1 MQEIW
6 KFFEDPELDKRI
18 CLLVIAMP
26 MMMIDTML
34 RLGGE
39 VSDWKG
45 ALSVLIHIPAIILQ
59 IYNFQMN
66 IIHFPWMFY
75 RIFWHEGHRCVWSFV
90 HNASDCFHRPRH
102 PSSCLL
108 SKSEKS
114 EKSSILKNSTK
125 QVSMIKKFFLSIH
138 ESDRQKLFSTPA
150 AAVALPSEERNQMM
164 GQVMMM
170 TRIMRIMM
178 MTMMLS
184 MILMTMMLSLIYSR
198 CRVCGRSG

>member
-66 IIHFPWMFY
+66 IIHFPWMFLQ
-75 RIFWHEGHRCVWSFV
+75 
-90 HNASDCFHRPRH
+90 N
-102 PSSCLL
+102 
-108 SKSEKS
+108 
-114 EKSSILKNSTK
+114 
-125 QVSMIKKFFLSIH
+125 FL
-138 ESDRQKLFSTPA
+138 T
-150 AAVALPSEERNQMM
+150 
-164 GQVMMM
+164 
-170 TRIMRIMM
+170 
-178 MTMMLS
+178 
-184 MILMTMMLSLIYSR
+184 
-198 CRVCGRSG
+198 

>member
-66 IIHFPWMFY
+66 MQYIFHGCFY

-150 AAVALPSEERNQMM
+150 AAVALPSEERSRMM

-170 TRIMRIMM
+170 MMRIMR